1 MSMIDDNDL
10 FIFDW
15 DGTLSTSSLI
25 IAASRLFTKRYDVEY
40 IKRNEAKYRAVVKSV
55 TISESKSRKFAWLYD
70 TYVRFF
76 PPRLRDGAIDLL
88 EYLRSNGKT
97 IALFSD
103 SKSYRL
109 ISELR
114 MLNVLDYFDF
124 VLSASSI
131 DKYKPD
137 PTGILLAVNKF
148 KVGKDKCVYLGDTA
162 SDTLAARFA
171 GINACAV
178 GGGLEPYQKL
188 VAVEPDYIYKTL
200 SSILNHSRRGH

>member
-1 MSMIDDNDL
+1 MSMIEDNDL

-25 IAASRLFTKRYDVEY
+25 VAVSRLFTKRYDVDY
-40 IKRNEAKYRAVVKSV
+40 IRRNEKIYRAIVRNAEIRE
-55 TISESKSRKFAWLYD
+55 TKSRFLASVYD
-70 TYVRFF
+70 VYVRFF
-76 PPRLRDGAIDLL
+76 PPKMRDGAIDLL
-88 EYLRSNGKT
+88 KYLRKNGKK

-109 ISELR
+109 TTELR
-114 MLNVLDYFDF
+114 MLRAFDYFDF

-131 DKYKPD
+131 GRYKPD
-137 PTGILLAVNKF
+137 PTGILAIVDRY
-148 KVGKDKCVYLGDTA
+148 KVKSSRCVYLGDTA

-178 GGGLEPYQKL
+178 GGGLEPYDKL
-188 VAVEPDYIYKTL
+188 VSVKPDYIYTSISGIL
-200 SSILNHSRRGH
+200 SGKVRSR